1 MKKSVA
7 MLCAGVAVATVGTTS
22 KAMDLGQNFY
32 GKANVNLGYNPQSY
46 QGDVKDW
53 INDAKDENA
62 DTNKYN
68 HGITI
73 GVGYNVYYK
82 LNKKLFG
89 KTIHPFVGLDITGK
103 IPVAGTKLIK
113 ETDEVITDVDE
124 GIAEGNEN
132 AGHKIG
138 EYFMFHVKAGAKL
151 ELNKDVA
158 ISPYYMLGF
167 NVLKYKVDDDSKT
180 KAGLSTGVG
189 AEVLF
194 KEKYSAAI
202 EYRYTLNKFTDYK
215 IETNNMMLKLGYH
228 FL

>member
-1 MKKSVA
+1 
-7 MLCAGVAVATVGTTS
+7 MLCAGVAFAAVGVS
-22 KAMDLGQNFY
+22 ANAMDFGSNFY
-32 GKANVNLGYNPQSY
+32 GKANVNLGYNLQGY
-46 QGDVKDW
+46 QGDVKNL

-73 GVGYNVYYK
+73 GVGYNFYYK
-82 LNKKLFG
+82 LNKKLFD

-113 ETDEVITDVDE
+113 ETDEVRTEDE
-124 GIAEGNEN
+124 EGNAEGSEN
-132 AGHKIG
+132 AGNKIG

-167 NVLKYKVDDDSKT
+167 NVLKYKVDSESKT
-180 KAGLSTGVG
+180 TAGLSTGVG
-189 AEVLF
+189 VETLI
-194 KEKYSAAI
+194 KEKYSVAL
-202 EYRYTLNKFTDYK
+202 EYRYTLNNVKGSESDLK
-215 IETNNMMLKLGYH
+215 VQTNNMMLKLGYH